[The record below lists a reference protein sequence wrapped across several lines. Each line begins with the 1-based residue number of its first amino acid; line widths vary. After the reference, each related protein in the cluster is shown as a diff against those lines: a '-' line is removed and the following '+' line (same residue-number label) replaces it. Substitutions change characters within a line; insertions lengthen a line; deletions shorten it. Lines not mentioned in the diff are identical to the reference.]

1 MRLQKLCFVSVSVFV
16 LILASFVTGAVKA
29 ADDGPAAD
37 GKSLANSTLVYV
49 GTYTGAK
56 SKGIYLFKLQT
67 QNLEVSQN
75 IMLVPLGL
83 VAETPSPSFLELD
96 AKRHLLFAVNETNS
110 FEGKPTGGVSAF
122 SIDPATGKLKLLNQK
137 SSLGAG
143 PCQLVLDKTG
153 RNLLVA
159 NYDSG
164 SVAVLPVAADG
175 HLGESTDFVQH
186 SGKGP
191 DPARQAGPHAHCVTM
206 SPDNRF
212 AFVCDLG
219 LDKVMG
225 YQFDAEHGKLTP
237 ADPAFTA
244 IKPGAGPR
252 HLVFRPD
259 GKFAYVINELNS
271 TVTAFSY
278 EPKTGRLTEVQSI
291 STLPPYWE
299 GKNTAGEIGVHPSG
313 KYLYASNRGHNS
325 VVLFEI
331 DPEKG
336 TLNFVEEQGTGGK
349 TPRHFGIEPS
359 AKHLAIGN
367 QDSDTILACRIDAA
381 NGRLKP
387 SGVFADCPS
396 PVCII
401 FMPPAG
407 NNAN

>member
-1 MRLQKLCFVSVSVFV
+1 
-16 LILASFVTGAVKA
+16 
-29 ADDGPAAD
+29 
-37 GKSLANSTLVYV
+37 
-49 GTYTGAK
+49 
-56 SKGIYLFKLQT
+56 
-67 QNLEVSQN
+67 
-75 IMLVPLGL
+75 
-83 VAETPSPSFLELD
+83 
-96 AKRHLLFAVNETNS
+96 
-110 FEGKPTGGVSAF
+110 
-122 SIDPATGKLKLLNQK
+122 
-137 SSLGAG
+137 
-143 PCQLVLDKTG
+143 
-153 RNLLVA
+153 
-159 NYDSG
+159 
-164 SVAVLPVAADG
+164 
-175 HLGESTDFVQH
+175 
-186 SGKGP
+186 
-191 DPARQAGPHAHCVTM
+191 M

-219 LDKVMG
+219 LDNVMC

-237 ADPAFTA
+237 ADSAFTA
-244 IKPGAGPR
+244 LKPAAGPR

-278 EPKTGRLTEVQSI
+278 DPKTGRLTEVQSI

-299 GKNTAGEIGVHPSG
+299 GKNTTAEIGVHPSG

-331 DPEKG
+331 DPDKG

-367 QDSDTILACRIDAA
+367 QDSDTILVCRIDAG

-407 NNAN
+407 SNPN